1 MPVTASVK
9 KEREGF
15 AALPLLLQSCFVA
28 WLLQFIFNHVLPDH
42 NAEAFRSPQVG
53 STYLA
58 DRVVDFL
65 FSGYTRWDSQ
75 HFLHIATIGYTFEN
89 NAAFFPLLPGM
100 IRILNNAMRPWISF
114 FKISDYQL
122 SVISGVLLVNVAFVL
137 SGIFLYRVV
146 LLLDGRERFCRLCVV
161 LHCLSPATVFFHS
174 IYSESLFALWSYAGM
189 DFLFRKRQPTIA
201 AFLFSLSVAARSN
214 GLVNILFLFFC
225 YFQDMFSR
233 AVTVRHLSY
242 SFVLA
247 LLGKSVPFISRAAI
261 VLLPFL
267 FYQSFIYW
275 RFCLSC
281 PVEELGNYSI
291 YFAYAQER
299 GYNLLCQLDRLDWCH
314 YLVPFSYS
322 AIQKR
327 YWNVGLL
334 GYYQWKKLPCF
345 MLSLPTLCLFWS
357 SLFIKSQV
365 FGQTR
370 RIVQSSILLHSCFLV
385 CYVYACCNVEIITR
399 LLFSCSP
406 LLYWQAAQ
414 LIYRDCHEL
423 DLPNNLA
430 KCISAMW
437 TCSTLSS
444 RLVLSWF
451 LIYAVVGIALHSNF
465 LPWT

>member
-1 MPVTASVK
+1 MPVKAYVK
-9 KEREGF
+9 KRQEGVT
-15 AALPLLLQSCFVA
+15 ALPLLLQSCFVA
-28 WLLQFIFNHVLPDH
+28 WLLQFIFNHILADH
-42 NAEAFRSPQVG
+42 NAEAFRSPQMS

-58 DRVVDFL
+58 DRIVDFL

-75 HFLHIATIGYTFEN
+75 HFLHIATVGYTFEN
-89 NAAFFPLLPGM
+89 NAAFFPFLPGM
-100 IRILNNAMRPWISF
+100 IRLLSSAMKPWISF
-114 FKISDYQL
+114 FQISDYQL
-122 SVISGVLLVNVAFVL
+122 
-137 SGIFLYRVV
+137 GIFLYRVM
-146 LLLDGRERFCRLCVV
+146 LFLDGRDKFCRLCVV

-201 AFLFSLSVAARSN
+201 ALLFSLSVAARSN
-214 GLVNILFLFFC
+214 GLVNILFLFF
-225 YFQDMFSR
+225 YFFQDMFSR
-233 AVTVRHLSY
+233 PFMLRHLSH

-247 LLGKSVPFISRAAI
+247 LLRKSISLISRAAV

-267 FYQSFIYW
+267 FYQLFIYW

-281 PVEELGNYSI
+281 PAEELGNYSI

-314 YLVPFSYS
+314 YLIPFSYS

-345 MLSLPTLCLFWS
+345 LLSLPTFCLFLS
-357 SLFIKSQV
+357 SLFIK
-365 FGQTR
+365 FPLLGQTR
-370 RIVQSSILLHSCFLV
+370 RNIQSLLLLHSCFLV
-385 CYVYACCNVEIITR
+385 CYVYACCNVEILTR

-423 DLPNNLA
+423 NLPNNLV
-430 KCISAMW
+430 KCIPIMW
-437 TCSTLSS
+437 SCSTLSS
-444 RLVLSWF
+444 RLILCWF
-451 LIYAVVGIALHSNF
+451 LIYAIVGIALHSNF
-465 LPWT
+465 FPWT

>member
-1 MPVTASVK
+1 MTRYLYVWRAVVITGMPVTASVK

-42 NAEAFRSPQVG
+42 NAEAFRSPQIG

-161 LHCLSPATVFFHS
+161 LHCLSPAT
-174 IYSESLFALWSYAGM
+174 
-189 DFLFRKRQPTIA
+189 
-201 AFLFSLSVAARSN
+201 
-214 GLVNILFLFFC
+214 
-225 YFQDMFSR
+225 
-233 AVTVRHLSY
+233 
-242 SFVLA
+242 
-247 LLGKSVPFISRAAI
+247 
-261 VLLPFL
+261 
-267 FYQSFIYW
+267 SFIYW

-357 SLFIKSQV
+357 SLFIKSQEP
-365 FGQTR
+365 
-370 RIVQSSILLHSCFLV
+370 ILMKAPYCLDH
-385 CYVYACCNVEIITR
+385 VYANKEDGSFAETFFWIFFAKFRKRWTNLFTNNIMVISMMTKVVNGCEVFFPGHLTANAYVHGEPRMLMAFCPRQPNGYGTLRFILRTTR
-399 LLFSCSP
+399 QMRCRISRVLRN
-406 LLYWQAAQ
+406 YV
-414 LIYRDCHEL
+414 IRDIKYRKINSDRSTRM
-423 DLPNNLA
+423 PFVYYKSA
-430 KCISAMW
+430 K
-437 TCSTLSS
+437 
-444 RLVLSWF
+444 VD
-451 LIYAVVGIALHSNF
+451 
-465 LPWT
+465 